1 MLFLVLVLLRLFS
14 CSVAQSCMGTC
25 MWAHPGVPCL
35 RDDSEEYFDELTAP
49 NLQPHYLTS
58 LPPCGHH

>member
-35 RDDSEEYFDELTAP
+35 RDDSEEYFDELRLNKA
-49 NLQPHYLTS
+49 LHKKYK
-58 LPPCGHH
+58 G